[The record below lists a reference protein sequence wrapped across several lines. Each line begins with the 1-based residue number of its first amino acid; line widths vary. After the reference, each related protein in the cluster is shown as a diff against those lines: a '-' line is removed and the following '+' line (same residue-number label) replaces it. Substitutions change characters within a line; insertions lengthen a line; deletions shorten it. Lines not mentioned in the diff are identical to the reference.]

1 MASIYEF
8 IDLMERFRK
17 IEIFGIPK
25 MDIDLTISQLKMI
38 GYVYKKEECRTQ
50 DIADG
55 MELSAPTVSVAV
67 NRLVSK
73 GWLNKK
79 SDPEDGRATLI
90 SVAGKSIEVF
100 GEVRKKQ
107 IEGVK
112 RILSSLNEEE
122 KKSLFDLLS
131 RIVNSFE

>member
-1 MASIYEF
+1 MASTYEF
-8 IDLMERFRK
+8 IELMERFRK
-17 IEIFGIPK
+17 IEVFGIPK

-38 GYVYKKEECRTQ
+38 GFVYNKEICRTQ

-90 SVAGKSIEVF
+90 SVAGKSIKVF
-100 GEVRKKQ
+100 GEVRKKK

-112 RILSSLNEEE
+112 RILANLNEEE
-122 KKSLFDLLS
+122 RKSLFDLLS

>member
-8 IDLMERFRK
+8 IELMERFRK

-38 GYVYKKEECRTQ
+38 GYVYNKEICRTQ

>member
-1 MASIYEF
+1 MASNYEF
-8 IDLMERFRK
+8 IELMKRFRK
-17 IEIFGIPK
+17 IEVFGFPK

-38 GYVYKKEECRTQ
+38 GFVYNKEICRTQ

-55 MELSAPTVSVAV
+55 LDLSAPTVSVAV
-67 NRLVSK
+67 NKLVSK
-73 GWLNKK
+73 GWLNKE
-79 SDPEDGRATLI
+79 SDPDDGRATLI
-90 SVAGKSIEVF
+90 SVAEKFIDVF

-112 RILSSLNEEE
+112 SILSILNEDE
-122 KKSLFDLLS
+122 KNTLFDLLS

>member
-1 MASIYEF
+1 MASINEF
-8 IDLMERFRK
+8 IELMKRFRK
-17 IEIFGIPK
+17 IEVFGFPK

-38 GYVYKKEECRTQ
+38 GYVYNKEICRTQ

-55 MELSAPTVSVAV
+55 LGLSAPTVSVAV
-67 NRLVSK
+67 NKLVSK
-73 GWLNKK
+73 GWLNKE
-79 SDPEDGRATLI
+79 SDPDDGRATLI
-90 SVAGKSIEVF
+90 SVAGKFIDVF

-112 RILSSLNEEE
+112 SILSILNEDE
-122 KKSLFDLLS
+122 KKTLFDLLS